1 MGPVL
6 ENLPIGTSSENHP
19 IITSSRKSSYWYQSW
34 KIILLVRYKFQKI
47 VLLVPVLENRP
58 IGTSRGKSSYWYQSW
73 KIVLLVPVLEKVLL
87 VPVME
92 IYSIGTSSGK
102 SSYWYKFQKI
112 MLLVPVLEYHTI
124 GTSSRKSFY
133 WYQFWKIILS
143 QYFIYQI
150 QCFDFQ
156 VRVQTMVLKKLKK
169 CFMTVKHRNQ
179 DKVSNWGDMS
189 IPGLL
194 FQ

>member
-1 MGPVL
+1 MVPVV
-6 ENLPIGTSSENHP
+6 ENHPIGTSP
-19 IITSSRKSSYWYQSW
+19 GKSFYWYQSWKKSYWYQSW
-34 KIILLVRYKFQKI
+34 KFI
-47 VLLVPVLENRP
+47 LLVPVLDNRP
-58 IGTSRGKSSYWYQSW
+58 IGTR
-73 KIVLLVPVLEKVLL
+73 
-87 VPVME
+87 
-92 IYSIGTSSGK
+92 SGK

-124 GTSSRKSFY
+124 GTSSRKSYY

-169 CFMTVKHRNQ
+169 CFMTVKPRNQ
-179 DKVSNWGDMS
+179 DKVSNLGDMS

>member
-102 SSYWYKFQKI
+102 SSYWY
-112 MLLVPVLEYHTI
+112 
-124 GTSSRKSFY
+124 
-133 WYQFWKIILS
+133 QFWKIILS

-169 CFMTVKHRNQ
+169 CFMTVKPRNQ